1 MAVRLK
7 AYLLSSGAVYREDS
21 QEREA
26 PQSISAPLKSL
37 LLLLMPPNHDVGY
50 FGIFPGGSGPGPL
63 GSLVTPM
70 NFDLFGP
77 WQRCPTLPL

>member
-50 FGIFPGGSGPGPL
+50 FGIFPWWVRAGSSWL
-63 GSLVTPM
+63 SSDSYE
-70 NFDLFGP
+70 F
-77 WQRCPTLPL
+77 